1 MALSKEQKIL
11 NKFDRVLNLDY
22 VISIEHNL
30 DETQLNHIQNY
41 THSHSCGAKIL
52 KYRKPATLQ
61 LLYEM
66 ICECLSHGKAN
77 TLEKFCSMYGDEVGK
92 EKYED
97 VNLGKAI
104 TLENMI
110 KLYGEDEGQ
119 VRWKSYCDKQALTN
133 TFEYKQEKYGWTREQ
148 FDEYNA
154 SRAVTR
160 DNLISRHGESIG
172 NQKFDSYCERQSYA
186 GITRE
191 YFVEEYGE
199 ELGMQ
204 KYVDMLIKKASTDG
218 FMRTSDIANNFFA
231 IFNKEINT
239 VAIYE
244 YVMYDY
250 DFDKVYAYDYVNH
263 DLKLC
268 IEFNG
273 VYWHMKPTM
282 YSADI
287 INTAKHK
294 TAKEIWEYDALKK
307 KAFMKK
313 YPDYRYITVWEDEAY
328 NNHTSSNKT
337 INETY
342 MQTLYYKNFGDI
354 TCNMN

>member
-30 DETQLNHIQNY
+30 DESQLKHIQNY
-41 THSHSCGAKIL
+41 THSRSCGAEIL

-66 ICECLSHGKAN
+66 ICECLSYGKAN
-77 TLEKFCSMYGDEVGK
+77 TLEKFQSMYGDEIGLQ
-92 EKYED
+92 KYEEA
-97 VNLGKAI
+97 NLGKAI

-119 VRWKSYCDKQALTN
+119 VRWKSYCDKQSYTN

-148 FDEYNA
+148 FNEYNT
-154 SRAVTR
+154 SRSVTR
-160 DNLISRHGESIG
+160 DNLIRRHGEEEG
-172 NQKFDSYCERQSYA
+172 NKKFDLYCERQSYA

-342 MQTLYYKNFGDI
+342 MQTLI
-354 TCNMN
+354 TKILEISHAT

>member
-30 DETQLNHIQNY
+30 DETQLKHIQNY
-41 THSHSCGAKIL
+41 THSRSCGSEIL

-66 ICECLSHGKAN
+66 ICECLSYGKAN
-77 TLEKFCSMYGDEVGK
+77 TLEKFQSIYGDEIGLQ
-92 EKYED
+92 KYEEA
-97 VNLGKAI
+97 NLGKAI

-110 KLYGEDEGQ
+110 KLYGKDEGSI
-119 VRWKSYCDKQALTN
+119 RWKSYCDKQSLTN

-160 DNLISRHGESIG
+160 DNLIRRHGEDEG
-172 NQKFDSYCERQSYA
+172 NKKFDSYCERQSYA

-199 ELGMQ
+199 ELGIQ
-204 KYVDMLIKKASTDG
+204 KYVDMLIKKC
-218 FMRTSDIANNFFA
+218 RSDNQSSDTANSFFSSL
-231 IFNKEINT
+231 IDIIKYSDS
-239 VAIYE
+239 IYE
-244 YVMYDY
+244 YTLYDY
-250 DFDKVYAYDYVNH
+250 DIDKAYAYDYVNH
-263 DLKLC
+263 NLKLC

-287 INTAKHK
+287 INK
-294 TAKEIWEYDALKK
+294 TSKKSAKEIWEYDTLKK
-307 KAFMKK
+307 NTFMKK

-342 MQTLYYKNFGDI
+342 MQTLI
-354 TCNMN
+354 TKILEISHAA

>member
-30 DETQLNHIQNY
+30 DESQLKHIQNY
-41 THSHSCGAKIL
+41 THSRSCGAEIL

-66 ICECLSHGKAN
+66 ICECLSYGKTN
-77 TLEKFCSMYGDEVGK
+77 TLEKFQSMYGDEIGLQ
-92 EKYED
+92 KYEEA
-97 VNLGKAI
+97 NLGKAI

-119 VRWKSYCDKQALTN
+119 VRWKSYCDKQSYTN

-148 FDEYNA
+148 FNEYNT
-154 SRAVTR
+154 SRSVTR
-160 DNLISRHGESIG
+160 DNLIRRHGEEEG
-172 NQKFDSYCERQSYA
+172 NKKFDLYCERQSYA

-199 ELGMQ
+199 EIGMQ
-204 KYVDMLIKKASTDG
+204 KYVDMLIKKGRSDNP
-218 FMRTSDIANNFFA
+218 TSVTANNFFA
-231 IFNKEINT
+231 SLGIAIKYT
-239 VAIYE
+239 GAIYE
-244 YVMYDY
+244 EPLYDY
-250 DFDKVYAYDYVNH
+250 DFDKVCVYDYVNH

-282 YSADI
+282 YSDTDI
-287 INTAKHK
+287 NPTSKKI
-294 TAKEIWEYDALKK
+294 AKEIWEYDALKK

-328 NNHTSSNKT
+328 INHTSSSKV
-337 INETY
+337 INESY
-342 MQTLYYKNFGDI
+342 MQSLINNILETHLAA
-354 TCNMN
+354 